1 MHGESV
7 HRPTLCIGVQK
18 ENTVGIGVIL
28 YTHVERVNAIE
39 IGKWLKQKQHVRQ
52 FLSFFSWLWSA
63 RYVFKDKE
71 IHSFIVRDLFRKVGD
86 FCHLN
91 WREVKRIEQELFFCL
106 DTVLLIGLS
115 QHNNILLNPL
125 KRQG

>member
-52 FLSFFSWLWSA
+52 FLSFFS
-63 RYVFKDKE
+63 
-71 IHSFIVRDLFRKVGD
+71 
-86 FCHLN
+86 
-91 WREVKRIEQELFFCL
+91 
-106 DTVLLIGLS
+106 
-115 QHNNILLNPL
+115 
-125 KRQG
+125 